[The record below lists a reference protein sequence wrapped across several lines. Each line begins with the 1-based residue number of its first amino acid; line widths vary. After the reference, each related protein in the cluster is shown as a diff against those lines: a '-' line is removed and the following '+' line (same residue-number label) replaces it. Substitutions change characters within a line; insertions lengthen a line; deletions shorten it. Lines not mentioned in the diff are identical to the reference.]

1 MTTEDHLTFR
11 QFMLR
16 EQDRVGTSSDLILL
30 LEDIA
35 TACRVISHKIREGA
49 FVGTLGATDDTNVQ
63 GETQKELDVI
73 ANDEFMRHCANSPR
87 CAALVSEELDNV
99 VWLKKEAKK
108 GDYFIYFDPLDGSSN
123 LELNIS
129 VGSIFSIVE
138 LQEDLTDLTDE
149 AVLIAGTEQICAGYS
164 LYGPSTSLVITTGH
178 GVNGFTHQMGSGEF
192 LLTFPDMTVPASTQ
206 EYAINASRQNFW
218 DAATKRYVD
227 ECLAGK
233 DGPRGKKFNM
243 RWVASMVAE
252 VHRILTRGG
261 VFMYPMDSENAS
273 MGGRLRLLYEANPM
287 GLIIE
292 QAGGKASIGGSRILE
307 VAPTDLHQRCG
318 VILGSAEEVDLID
331 QYYSE

>member
-16 EQDRVGTSSDLILL
+16 EHRRVGTPKDLIFL

-35 TACRVISHKIREGA
+35 TACRTISHKIRGGA
-49 FVGTLGATDDTNVQ
+49 FAGTLGATDDTNVQ

-73 ANDEFMRHCANSPR
+73 ANDEFMLHCANTSR

-108 GDYFIYFDPLDGSSN
+108 GDYIVYFDPLDGSSN

-178 GVNGFTHQMGSGEF
+178 GVNGFTHLTGSGEF
-192 LLTFPDMTVPASTQ
+192 LLTFPDMVVPASTQ
-206 EYAINASRQNFW
+206 EYAINASRQNYW
-218 DAATKRYVD
+218 DAPTKRYVD

-261 VFMYPMDSENAS
+261 VFMYPMDSDNAA

-287 GLIIE
+287 GFIIE
-292 QAGGKASIGGSRILE
+292 QAGGKASVGGGRILE
-307 VAPTDLHQRCG
+307 LEPTDLHQRCG

-331 QYYSE
+331 QYYAE